1 MADMTDDQVR
11 ALLDGATP
19 RFLIRKHGGYYRP
32 NCQGYTSSAILAGR
46 YTEAKAISETH
57 PNGPNGPRD
66 GMTYTSEDAITDE
79 DFAAY
84 IALREQR
91 DDLATALLD
100 ARAELTRLRADAA
113 AMDDAVAHYPHPGYG
128 KPYPITT
135 VLRDLASQ
143 EGCDGEPYDAM
154 MFAAKTIDDMRAG
167 RQALVRSTLER
178 AARVA
183 KHRHEVWAAGD
194 GFWDADGL
202 PAVECDVT
210 ACDNI
215 ADAILALRTAPP
227 PVSEYERKV
236 TQMKEDFPNGI

>member
-1 MADMTDDQVR
+1 MTDLTDEEAKALLAECDNPDCLTCEYAR
-11 ALLDGATP
+11 ALLA
-19 RFLIRKHGGYYRP
+19 
-32 NCQGYTSSAILAGR
+32 
-46 YTEAKAISETH
+46 
-57 PNGPNGPRD
+57 
-66 GMTYTSEDAITDE
+66 
-79 DFAAY
+79 
-84 IALREQR
+84 
-91 DDLATALLD
+91 

-236 TQMKEDFPNGI
+236 AQMKEDFPNGI